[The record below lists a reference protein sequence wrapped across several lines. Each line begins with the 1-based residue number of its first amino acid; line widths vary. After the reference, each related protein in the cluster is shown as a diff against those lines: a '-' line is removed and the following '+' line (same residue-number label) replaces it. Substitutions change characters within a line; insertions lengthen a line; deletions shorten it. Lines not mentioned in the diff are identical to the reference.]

1 MVDEAEEGDNL
12 DWEVDVDVDIAV
24 VDLVTEIDAATARHN
39 VQISLS
45 KERDGQRACKDEEEK
60 W

>member
-1 MVDEAEEGDNL
+1 MDEAEEGDNL

-24 VDLVTEIDAATARHN
+24 VDLVTEIDAAIARHN
-39 VQISLS
+39 VQSSLS